1 MPPRTKSKPRKS
13 KKVNRSKQ
21 PKDSKASSP
30 LSKDDETDLGDGF
43 CFETSER
50 FNPPPTSNTIALLMK
65 PWIPASSIT
74 ITLMGLLLWYGLSIR
89 VIHSH
94 VDPYFPGTST
104 WLASKGAGSLT
115 DSQVLLIAIFW
126 RLMYNV
132 ALGLVLRLQSDTKF
146 LTHFIMRV
154 QKRGTSFWYNLVNVL
169 VAGTA
174 GCSDSL
180 QAYPAGF
187 NAWLLNMQF
196 VNIILPLD
204 VMAFMIVVFRQV
216 DKPSDCFS
224 IFLSSDTTA
233 SLIAET
239 PGWLCSGASYTAMG
253 IGMLLGLVSVMGKRA
268 AFDVIGHYAWFW
280 GDFFYGLDLELKFDG
295 IFDLAPHPM
304 YTVGYGWMYG
314 LALMTGSSHVAAL
327 AFGSHFLQ
335 IFFLVAVED
344 PHIHKL
350 YGPAVVT
357 TPSSK
362 ILTSSQSNSNV
373 LLIGNFDIYR
383 SSDWQLVSICSLLII
398 VFVMGSTRVG
408 NDNVQILS
416 DSVVLGTALLA
427 RVIGTSIQAFILR
440 QQVKSRFWTNHFV
453 QRGQTVD
460 KAFTEWKRLSN
471 AMDTLMNLCFYMAA
485 YRFFSP
491 NDYWLLSE
499 SHGNATVATLIFGV
513 LALLGI
519 ALWAERSV
527 FQALGAE
534 GWFYGDFFIPPTKEM
549 KERALVYQG
558 IYRYVNNPDV
568 LLGKLW
574 LYGTALATLRVEMTV
589 LAGLSHGVA
598 WLFLI
603 VVEEPHM
610 ESFYDKDNIRKH
622 SSALTKKIKTQLLP
636 KIAASARAMFYRQ
649 HSWKR

>member
-1 MPPRTKSKPRKS
+1 
-13 KKVNRSKQ
+13 
-21 PKDSKASSP
+21 
-30 LSKDDETDLGDGF
+30 
-43 CFETSER
+43 
-50 FNPPPTSNTIALLMK
+50 
-65 PWIPASSIT
+65 
-74 ITLMGLLLWYGLSIR
+74 
-89 VIHSH
+89 
-94 VDPYFPGTST
+94 
-104 WLASKGAGSLT
+104 
-115 DSQVLLIAIFW
+115 
-126 RLMYNV
+126 
-132 ALGLVLRLQSDTKF
+132 
-146 LTHFIMRV
+146 
-154 QKRGTSFWYNLVNVL
+154 
-169 VAGTA
+169 
-174 GCSDSL
+174 
-180 QAYPAGF
+180 
-187 NAWLLNMQF
+187 
-196 VNIILPLD
+196 
-204 VMAFMIVVFRQV
+204 
-216 DKPSDCFS
+216 
-224 IFLSSDTTA
+224 
-233 SLIAET
+233 
-239 PGWLCSGASYTAMG
+239 
-253 IGMLLGLVSVMGKRA
+253 
-268 AFDVIGHYAWFW
+268 
-280 GDFFYGLDLELKFDG
+280 
-295 IFDLAPHPM
+295 
-304 YTVGYGWMYG
+304 
-314 LALMTGSSHVAAL
+314 
-327 AFGSHFLQ
+327 
-335 IFFLVAVED
+335 
-344 PHIHKL
+344 
-350 YGPAVVT
+350 
-357 TPSSK
+357 
-362 ILTSSQSNSNV
+362 LTSSQSNSNV